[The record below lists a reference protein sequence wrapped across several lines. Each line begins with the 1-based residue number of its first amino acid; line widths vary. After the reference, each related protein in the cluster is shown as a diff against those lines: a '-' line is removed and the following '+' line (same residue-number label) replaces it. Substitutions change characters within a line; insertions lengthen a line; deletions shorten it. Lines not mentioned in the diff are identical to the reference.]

1 MKTNYRLAFFT
12 ALTVNLLLL
21 GGAGAL
27 WWRSHSAAVSRIAP
41 AATAALAPQASAKV
55 GNGEPSQESPL
66 APVPISSQQLQR
78 IGVRIGE
85 VRRKSV
91 SDVIRTTGSVAV
103 DERGLAYVQV
113 RFAGYIQKVFVDSTY
128 QYVRRGQPLFTIYSP
143 ELLSTEREYLL
154 ARESQRRLARSP
166 DPAVARDAAS
176 LVNASAERLA
186 LWGVPRRE
194 IERLRATGRIRR
206 DLVIDSPVTG
216 YVTQREALPN
226 AYAEPGTRL
235 YTVANL
241 STIWVFAHV
250 FQNALGRIKV
260 GDRARLTVDTY
271 PGRQFTGRVDFIY
284 PEIDPATRTA
294 RVRLRFANPTLK
306 LVPGMFVNVSLEAP
320 MGEQVVIPA
329 SGVLQTGTR
338 QIVFVDRGDGYLE
351 PHDVRLGA
359 EVGDEY
365 VVLHGLKP
373 GERIVTSANF
383 LIDSQSQL
391 EAALSAFAPAHAA
404 PPAAPRTAGAPQGR
418 LAVSLQPNPPRVG
431 RNLIRVTLT
440 DRKGEPVNGAQ
451 VSATFV
457 LPGMPAMGMAGK
469 QVSVRL
475 APAGDG
481 AYQGSV
487 TLTEGGA
494 WQVAVVARQG
504 DQVLATHQLSVDAA
518 GGL

>member
-1 MKTNYRLAFFT
+1 MKPNYRIGFFT
-12 ALTVNLLLL
+12 ALAVNLLLL
-21 GGAGAL
+21 GGAGVL
-27 WWRSHSAAVSRIAP
+27 WWRSHSAAASRIAP
-41 AATAALAPQASAKV
+41 AAAASAPRASV
-55 GNGEPSQESPL
+55 RAGSGGPSQESPL

-78 IGVRIGE
+78 IGVKIGE

-166 DPAVARDAAS
+166 DPAVAHDAAS
-176 LVNASAERLA
+176 LVDAAAERLA
-186 LWGVPRRE
+186 LWGIPHRE
-194 IERLRATGRIRR
+194 IARLRATGRVRQ

-216 YVTQREALPN
+216 YVTEREALPN

-235 YTVANL
+235 YTVADL

-250 FQNALGRIKV
+250 FQNDLGRLKV
-260 GDRARLTVDTY
+260 GDRAHLTVDTY
-271 PGRQFTGRVDFIY
+271 PGRRFTGRVDFIY
-284 PEIDPATRTA
+284 PEIDPSTRTA

-320 MGEQVVIPA
+320 MGERVVIPA

-338 QIVFVDRGDGYLE
+338 QIVFVDRGEGYRE
-351 PHDVRLGA
+351 PRNVRLGA

-365 VVLHGLKP
+365 IVLEGLKP

-391 EAALSAFAPAHAA
+391 QAALSAFAP
-404 PPAAPRTAGAPQGR
+404 PPAAPRTAGAPQAR
-418 LAVSLQPNPPRVG
+418 LAVALQPNPPRVG
-431 RNLIRVTLT
+431 RNLIRVTVT
-440 DRKGEPVNGAQ
+440 DPKGAPVNGAQ

-457 LPGMPAMGMAGK
+457 LPAMPAMGMASK
-469 QVSVRL
+469 QVSVQL
-475 APAGDG
+475 TPAGNG

-487 TLTEGGA
+487 TLPGSGT
-494 WQVAVVARQG
+494 WQVAVVARKG
-504 DQVLATHQLSVDAA
+504 GQVLATYQLSVDAT
-518 GGL
+518 GGM

>member
-1 MKTNYRLAFFT
+1 MKTNYRVAFFT
-12 ALTVNLLLL
+12 ALGVNLLLL
-21 GGAGAL
+21 GGGGAL
-27 WWRSHSAAVSRIAP
+27 WWRSYSAAVSKVAP
-41 AATAALAPQASAKV
+41 AATATSAPRTSAGV
-55 GNGEPSQESPL
+55 GSSGPSQGSPL
-66 APVPISSQQLQR
+66 APVPISAQQLQR

-91 SDVIRTTGSVAV
+91 SDVIRTTGSVAI

-113 RFAGYIQKVFVDSTY
+113 RFSGYIQKVFVDSTY
-128 QYVRRGQPLFTIYSP
+128 QYVRRGQPLFSIYSP

-166 DPAVARDAAS
+166 DPAVGRDAAS
-176 LVNASAERLA
+176 LVQAAAERLA

-250 FQNALGRIKV
+250 FQNDLGRLKV
-260 GDRARLTVDTY
+260 GDRAHLTVDTY
-271 PGRQFTGRVDFIY
+271 PGRRFTGRVDFIY
-284 PEIDPATRTA
+284 PEIDPSTRTA

-320 MGEQVVIPA
+320 MGEQVVISA

-351 PHDVRLGA
+351 PRDVQLGA

-365 VVLHGLKP
+365 IVLKGLKP

-391 EAALSAFAPAHAA
+391 QAALSAFAP
-404 PPAAPRTAGAPQGR
+404 PPAAPRTAGAPQVR

-431 RNLIRVTLT
+431 RNLIRVTLI
-440 DRKGEPVNGAQ
+440 DRKGAPVDGAR

-469 QVSVRL
+469 QVSVQL
-475 APAGDG
+475 TPAGNG
-481 AYQGSV
+481 VYQGTV
-487 TLTEGGA
+487 TLPGGGT
-494 WQVAVVARQG
+494 WQVAVVARKG
-504 DQVLATHQLSVDAA
+504 DQVVATHQLSVDAA

>member
-1 MKTNYRLAFFT
+1 MKLNYRIAFFT
-12 ALTVNLLLL
+12 VLALSLVLL
-21 GGAGAL
+21 GTVGAM
-27 WWRSHSAAVSRIAP
+27 WWRSHPSTTPRIISHAIAVSTPRS
-41 AATAALAPQASAKV
+41 SAKV
-55 GNGEPSQESPL
+55 GTGEPSHESAL
-66 APVPISSQQLQR
+66 APVPISSRELQR
-78 IGVRIGE
+78 IGVKIGE
-85 VRRKSV
+85 VRRKFV
-91 SDVIRTTGSVAV
+91 NDVIRTMGTVAV

-113 RFAGYIQKVFVDSTY
+113 RFSGYIQKVFVDSTY
-128 QYVRRGQPLFTIYSP
+128 QYVRKGQPLFTIYSP

-176 LVNASAERLA
+176 LVHASAERLA

-250 FQNALGRIKV
+250 FQNALGRLKV
-260 GDRARLTVDTY
+260 GDRAHLTVNTY

-294 RVRLRFANPTLK
+294 RLRLRFANPSLK
-306 LVPGMFVNVSLEAP
+306 LVPGMFVTVSIEAP

-338 QIVFVDRGDGYLE
+338 AIVFVDQGDGYLE
-351 PHDVRLGA
+351 PRNVRLGA
-359 EVGDEY
+359 EVGGEY
-365 VVLHGLKP
+365 IVLKGLKP

-391 EAALSAFAPAHAA
+391 QAALAGFAP
-404 PPAAPRTAGAPQGR
+404 PPAAPQAAGAAQAR

-431 RNLIRVTLT
+431 RDRIHVTLT
-440 DRKGEPVNGAQ
+440 DRTGAPVNGAQ
-451 VSATFV
+451 VRATFV

-469 QVSVRL
+469 QVSVQLSRT
-475 APAGDG
+475 GNG
-481 AYQGSV
+481 AYGGSV
-487 TLTEGGA
+487 TLTKGGT
-494 WQVAVVARQG
+494 WQVEIVARKG
-504 DQVLATHQLSVDAA
+504 EHVLATHELSVDTA

>member
-1 MKTNYRLAFFT
+1 MKTNYRVAFFT
-12 ALTVNLLLL
+12 AVAVNLLLL
-21 GGAGAL
+21 GAAGAL
-27 WWRSHSAAVSRIAP
+27 WWRSHPFTPARIISHAIAVSAP
-41 AATAALAPQASAKV
+41 RSSAKV
-55 GNGEPSQESPL
+55 ATGGPSHESAL
-66 APVPISSQQLQR
+66 APVPISSREMQR
-78 IGVRIGE
+78 IGVKIGE
-85 VRRKSV
+85 VRRKFV
-91 SDVIRTTGSVAV
+91 NDVLRTTGTVAI

-128 QYVRRGQPLFTIYSP
+128 QYVRKGEPLFTIYSP

-154 ARESQRRLARSP
+154 ARESQQRLARSP

-176 LVNASAERLA
+176 LVDASAERLA

-216 YVTQREALPN
+216 YVTRREALPN

-235 YTVANL
+235 YTVASL
-241 STIWVFAHV
+241 APIWVFAHV
-250 FQNALGRIKV
+250 FQNDLGRLRV
-260 GDRARLTVDTY
+260 GDRARLTVNTY

-284 PEIDPATRTA
+284 PEIDPVTRTA
-294 RVRLRFANPTLK
+294 RVRLRFANPSLK
-306 LVPGMFVNVSLEAP
+306 LVPGMFVNVSIEAP
-320 MGEQVVIPA
+320 MGEQEVIPA

-338 QIVFVDRGDGYLE
+338 AIVFVDQGDGYLE
-351 PHDVRLGA
+351 PRDVHLGA

-365 VVLHGLKP
+365 IVLSGLKP

-391 EAALSAFAPAHAA
+391 QAALSAFAP
-404 PPAAPRTAGAPQGR
+404 PPAVPQAAGAPQVH

-440 DRKGEPVNGAQ
+440 DPKGRPVEGAQ

-457 LPGMPAMGMAGK
+457 LPGMPSMGMAGK
-469 QVSVRL
+469 QVAVQLS
-475 APAGDG
+475 PAGNG
-481 AYQGSV
+481 TYQGSV
-487 TLTEGGA
+487 TLTGGGT
-494 WQVAVVARQG
+494 WQAAVVARKG
-504 DQVLATHQLSVDAA
+504 SQVLATQQLSVDAA
-518 GGL
+518 GGSR

>member
-1 MKTNYRLAFFT
+1 MKTNYRSAFLT
-12 ALTVNLLLL
+12 ALAVNLLLL
-21 GGAGAL
+21 GGGGAL
-27 WWRSHSAAVSRIAP
+27 WWRSHSAAVSKVAP
-41 AATAALAPQASAKV
+41 AATAASRPQASA
-55 GNGEPSQESPL
+55 GAGSRGPSQESPL

-166 DPAVARDAAS
+166 DLAVARDATS
-176 LVNASAERLA
+176 LVDAAAERLA
-186 LWGVPRRE
+186 LWGIPHRE
-194 IERLRATGRIRR
+194 IARLRATGRIRR
-206 DLVIDSPVTG
+206 DLVIDSPVSG

-235 YTVANL
+235 YTVADL

-250 FQNALGRIKV
+250 FQNDLGRLKV
-260 GDRARLTVDTY
+260 GDRASLTVDTY
-271 PGRQFTGRVDFIY
+271 PGRRFTGRVDFIY
-284 PEIDPATRTA
+284 PEIDASTRTA

-306 LVPGMFVNVSLEAP
+306 LVPDMFVNVSLEAP

-351 PHDVRLGA
+351 PRDVRLGA

-365 VVLHGLKP
+365 IVLNGLKP

-391 EAALSAFAPAHAA
+391 QAALSAFAP
-404 PPAAPRTAGAPQGR
+404 PPAAPRTAGAPQAR

-440 DRKGEPVNGAQ
+440 DPKGGPVNGAQ

-457 LPGMPAMGMAGK
+457 LPAMPAMGMAGK
-469 QVSVRL
+469 HVSVQL
-475 APAGDG
+475 SPAGNG

-487 TLTEGGA
+487 TLTGGGT
-494 WQVAVVARQG
+494 WQVAVVARKG
-504 DQVLATHQLSVDAA
+504 DHVLATHQLSVDAA
-518 GGL
+518 GGM

>member
-1 MKTNYRLAFFT
+1 MKTNYRIAFFA
-12 ALTVNLLLL
+12 ALAVNLLLL
-21 GGAGAL
+21 GAAGAV
-27 WWRSHSAAVSRIAP
+27 WWRSHPSRAPRVVSPAAAVAGPR
-41 AATAALAPQASAKV
+41 ASA
-55 GNGEPSQESPL
+55 GTGSRGLSQESPL

-113 RFAGYIQKVFVDSTY
+113 RFSGYIQKVFVDSTY
-128 QYVRRGQPLFTIYSP
+128 QYVRKGQPLFTIYSP

-154 ARESQRRLARSP
+154 ARESQRRLARGP
-166 DPAVARDAAS
+166 DPTVARDAAS
-176 LVNASAERLA
+176 LVDAAAERLT
-186 LWGVPRRE
+186 LWGVPHRE
-194 IERLRATGRIRR
+194 VARLRATGRVRQ

-235 YTVANL
+235 YTVADL

-250 FQNALGRIKV
+250 FQNDLGRLKV

-271 PGRQFTGRVDFIY
+271 PGRHFTGRVDFIY
-284 PEIDPATRTA
+284 PEIDASTRTA

-306 LVPGMFVNVSLEAP
+306 LVPGMFVNVSLEVP
-320 MGEQVVIPA
+320 MGERVVIPA

-338 QIVFVDRGDGYLE
+338 QIVFVDGGDGYLE
-351 PHDVRLGA
+351 PRDVRLGA

-365 VVLHGLKP
+365 IVLKGLKP

-391 EAALSAFAPAHAA
+391 QAALSAFAPTSAV
-404 PPAAPRTAGAPQGR
+404 PRTAGAPQVH

-440 DRKGEPVNGAQ
+440 DLKGGPVNGAQ

-457 LPGMPAMGMAGK
+457 LPAMPAMGMAGK
-469 QVSVRL
+469 QVSVQL
-475 APAGDG
+475 TPTGSG

-487 TLTEGGA
+487 TLTGGGT
-494 WQVAVVARQG
+494 WQVALVARKG
-504 DQVLATHQLSVDAA
+504 DQVLATHQFSVDAA

>member
-1 MKTNYRLAFFT
+1 MKPNYRIGFFT
-12 ALTVNLLLL
+12 ALAVNLLLL
-21 GGAGAL
+21 GGAGVL

-41 AATAALAPQASAKV
+41 AAATAASAPQARV
-55 GNGEPSQESPL
+55 GGGSGGPSQESPL

-78 IGVRIGE
+78 IGVRIGK
-85 VRRKSV
+85 VRRKFV

-113 RFAGYIQKVFVDSTY
+113 RFAGYVQKVFVDSTY

-154 ARESQRRLARSP
+154 ARESQRRLASSP

-176 LVNASAERLA
+176 LVDAAAERLA
-186 LWGVPRRE
+186 LWGMPQRE
-194 IERLRATGRIRR
+194 IARLRATGRVRQ

-235 YTVANL
+235 YTVADL

-250 FQNALGRIKV
+250 FQNDLGRLKV
-260 GDRARLTVDTY
+260 GDRAHLTVDTY
-271 PGRQFTGRVDFIY
+271 PGRRFTGRVDFIY
-284 PEIDPATRTA
+284 PEIDPSTRTA

-320 MGEQVVIPA
+320 MGERVVIPA

-351 PHDVRLGA
+351 PRDVRLGA

-365 VVLHGLKP
+365 IVLEGLKP

-391 EAALSAFAPAHAA
+391 QAALSAFAA
-404 PPAAPRTAGAPQGR
+404 PPAAPRAAGAPEAR

-431 RNLIRVTLT
+431 RDLIRVTVT
-440 DRKGEPVNGAQ
+440 DLKGAPVNGAQ
-451 VSATFV
+451 LSAVLV
-457 LPGMPAMGMAGK
+457 LPAMPAMGMSGK
-469 QVSVRL
+469 QVSVQL
-475 APAGDG
+475 TPAGNG
-481 AYQGSV
+481 AYRGAV
-487 TLTEGGA
+487 TLKEGGT
-494 WQVAVVARQG
+494 WQVAVVARKG
-504 DQVLATHQLSVDAA
+504 GQVLATHQLSVAAA
-518 GGL
+518 GSP

>member
-12 ALTVNLLLL
+12 GLAINLLLL
-21 GGAGAL
+21 GGGGAL
-27 WWRSHSAAVSRIAP
+27 WWRAHSTAVSKVAP
-41 AATAALAPQASAKV
+41 AATVVPAPEGSA
-55 GNGEPSQESPL
+55 GTGSRGPSHESPL

-91 SDVIRTTGSVAV
+91 SDVIRTTGSVAI

-113 RFAGYIQKVFVDSTY
+113 RFSGYIQKVFVDSTY

-176 LVNASAERLA
+176 LVDASAERLA

-194 IERLRATGRIRR
+194 IERLRATGRVRR

-250 FQNALGRIKV
+250 FQNDLGRIKV
-260 GDRARLTVDTY
+260 GDRARLTVNTY
-271 PGRQFTGRVDFIY
+271 PGARFTGRVDFIY

-351 PHDVRLGA
+351 PRDVRLGA

-365 VVLHGLKP
+365 IVLKGLKP

-391 EAALSAFAPAHAA
+391 QAALSAFAP
-404 PPAAPRTAGAPQGR
+404 PPAAPRTAGVPQVR

-440 DRKGEPVNGAQ
+440 DPKGGPVNGAQ

-457 LPGMPAMGMAGK
+457 LPAMPAMGMAGK
-469 QVSVRL
+469 QVSVQL
-475 APAGDG
+475 SPVGNG
-481 AYQGSV
+481 TYQGSV
-487 TLTEGGA
+487 TLAGGGT
-494 WQVAVVARQG
+494 WQVVVVARKG

>member
-1 MKTNYRLAFFT
+1 MKTNYRMAFFT
-12 ALTVNLLLL
+12 ALAVNLLLL
-21 GGAGAL
+21 SGAGAL
-27 WWRSHSAAVSRIAP
+27 WWRSHRSAPPRVISQAAAVSAP
-41 AATAALAPQASAKV
+41 RASASA
-55 GNGEPSQESPL
+55 GRGGPSHESPL
-66 APVPISSQQLQR
+66 APLPISSQQLQR
-78 IGVRIGE
+78 IGVRMGE

-113 RFAGYIQKVFVDSTY
+113 RFSGYIQKVFVDSTY
-128 QYVRRGQPLFTIYSP
+128 QYVRRGQPLFSIYSP

-176 LVNASAERLA
+176 LVSASAERLA

-250 FQNALGRIKV
+250 FQNDLGRLKV

-271 PGRQFTGRVDFIY
+271 PGRHFTGRVDFIY
-284 PEIDPATRTA
+284 PEIDPSTRTA

-320 MGEQVVIPA
+320 MGEQVVISA
-329 SGVLQTGTR
+329 SAVLQTGTR

-351 PHDVRLGA
+351 PRDVQLGA

-365 VVLHGLKP
+365 IVLNGLKP

-391 EAALSAFAPAHAA
+391 QAALSAFAP
-404 PPAAPRTAGAPQGR
+404 PPAAPRTAGAPQVR

-440 DRKGEPVNGAQ
+440 DPKGGPLNGAQ

-457 LPGMPAMGMAGK
+457 LPGMPAMGMAGR
-469 QVSVRL
+469 QVSVQL
-475 APAGDG
+475 TPAGNG

-487 TLTEGGA
+487 TLPGGGT

-504 DQVLATHQLSVDAA
+504 SQVLATHQLSVDAA

>member
-1 MKTNYRLAFFT
+1 MKPNYRIGFFT
-12 ALTVNLLLL
+12 ALAVNLLLL
-21 GGAGAL
+21 GGAGVL

-41 AATAALAPQASAKV
+41 AAATAASAPQAKV
-55 GNGEPSQESPL
+55 GGGSGGPSQESPL

-78 IGVRIGE
+78 IGVRIGK
-85 VRRKSV
+85 VRRKFV

-176 LVNASAERLA
+176 LVDAAAERLA
-186 LWGVPRRE
+186 LWGIPHRE
-194 IERLRATGRIRR
+194 IARLRATGRVRQ

-235 YTVANL
+235 YTVADL

-250 FQNALGRIKV
+250 FQNDLGRLKV
-260 GDRARLTVDTY
+260 GDRAHLTVDTY
-271 PGRQFTGRVDFIY
+271 PGRRFTGRVDFIY
-284 PEIDPATRTA
+284 PEIDPSTRTA

-320 MGEQVVIPA
+320 MGERVVIPA

-351 PHDVRLGA
+351 PRDVRLGA

-365 VVLHGLKP
+365 IVLEGLKP

-391 EAALSAFAPAHAA
+391 QAALSAFAV
-404 PPAAPRTAGAPQGR
+404 PPAAPRAAGAPQAR
-418 LAVSLQPNPPRVG
+418 LAVSLQPSPPRVG
-431 RNLIRVTLT
+431 RNLILVTVTGL
-440 DRKGEPVNGAQ
+440 KGAPVNGAQ

-457 LPGMPAMGMAGK
+457 LPAMPAMGMAGK
-469 QVSVRL
+469 RVSVQL
-475 APAGDG
+475 TPAGNG
-481 AYQGSV
+481 AYRGAV
-487 TLTEGGA
+487 TLTGGGT
-494 WQVAVVARQG
+494 WQVAVVARKEG
-504 DQVLATHQLSVDAA
+504 RVLAAHQLSVDVA
-518 GGL
+518 GSP

>member
-1 MKTNYRLAFFT
+1 MKTNYRTAFVT
-12 ALTVNLLLL
+12 ALAVNLLLL
-21 GGAGAL
+21 GAAGAL
-27 WWRSHSAAVSRIAP
+27 WWRSHPAAVVTPRV
-41 AATAALAPQASAKV
+41 SAKV
-55 GNGEPSQESPL
+55 GNGGPAQESPL

-85 VRRKSV
+85 VQRKSV
-91 SDVIRTTGSVAV
+91 SDLIRTTGSVAV

-113 RFAGYIQKVFVDSTY
+113 RFAGYIQKVYVDSTY
-128 QYVRRGQPLFTIYSP
+128 QYVRKGQPLFSIYSP
-143 ELLSTEREYLL
+143 ALLSTEREYLL
-154 ARESQRRLARSP
+154 ARRSQRRLAHSP
-166 DPAVARDAAS
+166 DSAVARDAAS
-176 LVNASAERLA
+176 LVHAAAERLA

-194 IERLRATGRIRR
+194 IERLQATGRIRR
-206 DLVIDSPVTG
+206 DLIFDSPVTG

-235 YTVANL
+235 YTVADL

-250 FQNALGRIKV
+250 FQNDLGRLKI
-260 GDRARLTVDTY
+260 GDRARLTVNTY
-271 PGRQFTGRVDFIY
+271 PGQQFTGRVDFIY

-294 RVRLRFANPTLK
+294 RVRLRFVNPTLK

-351 PHDVRLGA
+351 PRDVQLGA

-365 VVLHGLKP
+365 IVLKGLKP

-391 EAALSAFAPAHAA
+391 QAALSAFAP
-404 PPAAPRTAGAPQGR
+404 PPAAPRTAGAPHAR
-418 LAVSLQPNPPRVG
+418 LAVSLRPNSPRVG
-431 RNLIRVTLT
+431 RNFIRATLT
-440 DRKGEPVNGAQ
+440 DSKGGAINGAQ
-451 VSATFV
+451 LSATFV
-457 LPGMPAMGMAGK
+457 LPGMPAMGMAGE
-469 QVSVRL
+469 QVSVQL
-475 APAGDG
+475 SPAGNG

-487 TLTEGGA
+487 TLTGGGT
-494 WQVAVVARQG
+494 WQVAVVARRG
-504 DQVLATHQLSVDAA
+504 SQVLATHQFSVDAA

>member
-12 ALTVNLLLL
+12 AVAVILLLL

-27 WWRSHSAAVSRIAP
+27 WWHLHPSTVPGVVSQPVAV
-41 AATAALAPQASAKV
+41 ATPRASAKV
-55 GNGEPSQESPL
+55 GNGESFQESPL
-66 APVPISSQQLQR
+66 SPVPISSQQLQR

-85 VRRKSV
+85 VRRKLV
-91 SDVIRTTGSVAV
+91 SDLIRTTGSVAI

-113 RFAGYIQKVFVDSTY
+113 RFSGYIQKVFVDSTY
-128 QYVRRGQPLFTIYSP
+128 QYVRKGQPLFTIYSP

-176 LVNASAERLA
+176 LVDASTERLA

-194 IERLRATGRIRR
+194 IERLRATGRVRQ
-206 DLVIDSPVTG
+206 DLDIDSPVTG

-226 AYAEPGTRL
+226 AYATPGTRL

-250 FQNALGRIKV
+250 FQNDLARLKV

-271 PGRQFTGRVDFIY
+271 PGRRFTGRVDFIY

-294 RVRLRFANPTLK
+294 RIRLRFANPTLK

-351 PHDVRLGA
+351 PRDVRLGA

-365 VVLHGLKP
+365 IVLKGLKP

-391 EAALSAFAPAHAA
+391 QAALSAFAP
-404 PPAAPRTAGAPQGR
+404 PPAAARIAGAAQAR

-431 RNLIRVTLT
+431 RNLIHVTLT
-440 DRKGEPVNGAQ
+440 DRKGVPVNGAQ

-457 LPGMPAMGMAGK
+457 LPGMPSMGMAGE
-469 QVSVRL
+469 QVSVQL
-475 APAGDG
+475 SPAGNG
-481 AYQGSV
+481 TYQGSV
-487 TLTEGGA
+487 TLSGSGT
-494 WQVAVVARQG
+494 WQVAVVARKAG
-504 DQVLATHQLSVDAA
+504 QVLATHQLSVDAA
-518 GGL
+518 GGM

>member
-1 MKTNYRLAFFT
+1 MKTNYRIAFLT
-12 ALTVNLLLL
+12 ALAVNLLLL
-21 GGAGAL
+21 GGGGAL
-27 WWRSHSAAVSRIAP
+27 WWRSHSAAVSKVAP
-41 AATAALAPQASAKV
+41 AATAASAPRASASA
-55 GNGEPSQESPL
+55 GRGGPSHESPL
-66 APVPISSQQLQR
+66 APLPISSQQLQR

-85 VRRKSV
+85 VRRKAV
-91 SDVIRTTGSVAV
+91 NDVIRTTGSVAV

-113 RFAGYIQKVFVDSTY
+113 RFSGYIQKVFVDSTY
-128 QYVRRGQPLFTIYSP
+128 QYVRKGQPLFTIYSP

-154 ARESQRRLARSP
+154 ARESQQRLARSP

-176 LVNASAERLA
+176 LVAASAERLA

-271 PGRQFTGRVDFIY
+271 PGRRFTGRVDFIY

-320 MGEQVVIPA
+320 MGEQVAIPA

-351 PHDVRLGA
+351 PREVRLGA

-391 EAALSAFAPAHAA
+391 EAALSAFVP
-404 PPAAPRTAGAPQGR
+404 PPAAPRTAGASQVR

-431 RNLIRVTLT
+431 RNLIRVTLI
-440 DRKGEPVNGAQ
+440 DRKGAPVDGAR

-469 QVSVRL
+469 QVPVRL

-494 WQVAVVARQG
+494 WQVAVVARKG

-518 GGL
+518 GGM

>member
-1 MKTNYRLAFFT
+1 M
-12 ALTVNLLLL
+12 
-21 GGAGAL
+21 
-27 WWRSHSAAVSRIAP
+27 
-41 AATAALAPQASAKV
+41 
-55 GNGEPSQESPL
+55 
-66 APVPISSQQLQR
+66 
-78 IGVRIGE
+78 GE

-91 SDVIRTTGSVAV
+91 NDVIRTTGSVAI

-113 RFAGYIQKVFVDSTY
+113 RFSGYIQKAFVDSTY
-128 QYVRRGQPLFTIYSP
+128 QYVRRGQPLFSIYSP

-176 LVNASAERLA
+176 LVEASAERLA

-250 FQNALGRIKV
+250 FQNELGRIKI

-271 PGRQFTGRVDFIY
+271 PGARFIGRVDFIY

-320 MGEQVVIPA
+320 MGEQMVIPA

-338 QIVFVDRGDGYLE
+338 QIVFVDRGDGYFE
-351 PHDVRLGA
+351 PRDVRLGA
-359 EVGDEY
+359 EVGNEY
-365 VVLHGLKP
+365 IVLDGLKP

-391 EAALSAFAPAHAA
+391 QAALSAFEP
-404 PPAAPRTAGAPQGR
+404 PPAAPRTAGAPQVR
-418 LAVSLQPNPPRVG
+418 LAVSLLPNPPRVG
-431 RNLIRVTLT
+431 RNLIHVTLT
-440 DRKGEPVNGAQ
+440 DLKGGLVNGAQ
-451 VSATFV
+451 LSATFV
-457 LPGMPAMGMAGK
+457 LPAMPAMGMAGR
-469 QVSVRL
+469 QVSVQL
-475 APAGDG
+475 MPAGSG
-481 AYQGSV
+481 AYQGDV
-487 TLTEGGA
+487 TLPSGGT
-494 WQVAVVARQG
+494 WQVLVVARKG
-504 DQVLATHQLSVDAA
+504 DQVVATHRLSVDTT
-518 GGL
+518 GDL

>member
-21 GGAGAL
+21 AGGGAL
-27 WWRSHSAAVSRIAP
+27 WWRSHSAAVSQVAP

-66 APVPISSQQLQR
+66 APVPISSQQLKR

-113 RFAGYIQKVFVDSTY
+113 RFAGSIQKVFVDSTY

-176 LVNASAERLA
+176 LVAASAERLA

-271 PGRQFTGRVDFIY
+271 PGRRFTGRVDFIY

-320 MGEQVVIPA
+320 MGEQVAIPA

-351 PHDVRLGA
+351 PRDVRLGA

-365 VVLHGLKP
+365 IVLNGLKP

-391 EAALSAFAPAHAA
+391 QAALSAFAP
-404 PPAAPRTAGAPQGR
+404 PPAAPRTAGAPQAR

-431 RNLIRVTLT
+431 RNLIHVTLT

-469 QVSVRL
+469 QVSVQL
-475 APAGDG
+475 SPAGNG

-487 TLTEGGA
+487 TLTGSGT
-494 WQVAVVARQG
+494 WQVAVVARKG
-504 DQVLATHQLSVDAA
+504 DQVLVTHQLSVDAT
-518 GGL
+518 GGM

>member
-1 MKTNYRLAFFT
+1 MKLNYRIAFFT
-12 ALTVNLLLL
+12 VLALSLVLL
-21 GGAGAL
+21 GTVGAM
-27 WWRSHSAAVSRIAP
+27 WWRSHPSTTPRIISHAIAVSTPRS
-41 AATAALAPQASAKV
+41 SAKV
-55 GNGEPSQESPL
+55 GTGEPSHESAL
-66 APVPISSQQLQR
+66 APVPISSRELQR
-78 IGVRIGE
+78 IGVKIGE
-85 VRRKSV
+85 VRRKFV
-91 SDVIRTTGSVAV
+91 NDVIRTMGTVAV

-113 RFAGYIQKVFVDSTY
+113 RFSGYIQKVFVDSTY
-128 QYVRRGQPLFTIYSP
+128 QYVRKGQPLFTIYSP

-154 ARESQRRLARSP
+154 ARESQRRLARSR

-176 LVNASAERLA
+176 LVHASAERLA

-226 AYAEPGTRL
+226 AYATPGTRL

-250 FQNALGRIKV
+250 FQNDLARLKV

-271 PGRQFTGRVDFIY
+271 PGRRFTGRVDFIY

-351 PHDVRLGA
+351 PRDVRLGA

-365 VVLHGLKP
+365 IVLKGLKP

-391 EAALSAFAPAHAA
+391 QAALSAFAP
-404 PPAAPRTAGAPQGR
+404 PPAAPRISAAPQAR

-431 RNLIRVTLT
+431 RNLIHVTLT
-440 DRKGEPVNGAQ
+440 DRKGVPVNGAQ

-457 LPGMPAMGMAGK
+457 LPGMPSMGMAGE
-469 QVSVRL
+469 QVSVQL
-475 APAGDG
+475 SPAGNG
-481 AYQGSV
+481 TYQGSV
-487 TLTEGGA
+487 TLTGSGT
-494 WQVAVVARQG
+494 WQVAVVARKAG
-504 DQVLATHQLSVDAA
+504 QVLATRQLSVDAA

>member
-1 MKTNYRLAFFT
+1 MKTNYRMAFFT
-12 ALTVNLLLL
+12 ALAVNLLLL
-21 GGAGAL
+21 SGAGAL
-27 WWRSHSAAVSRIAP
+27 WWRSHRSAAPRVISQAAAVSAP
-41 AATAALAPQASAKV
+41 RASASA
-55 GNGEPSQESPL
+55 GRGGPSHESPL
-66 APVPISSQQLQR
+66 APLPISSQQLQR
-78 IGVRIGE
+78 IGVRMGE

-113 RFAGYIQKVFVDSTY
+113 RFSGYIQKVFVDSTY
-128 QYVRRGQPLFTIYSP
+128 QYVRRGQPLFSIYSP

-176 LVNASAERLA
+176 LVSASAERLA

-250 FQNALGRIKV
+250 FQNDLGRLKV

-271 PGRQFTGRVDFIY
+271 PGRRFTGRVDFIY
-284 PEIDPATRTA
+284 PEIDPSTRTA

-351 PHDVRLGA
+351 PRDVRLGA

-365 VVLHGLKP
+365 IVLKGLKP

-391 EAALSAFAPAHAA
+391 QAALSAFAP
-404 PPAAPRTAGAPQGR
+404 PPAAPRTAGAPQVR

-431 RNLIRVTLT
+431 RNLIHVTLT
-440 DRKGEPVNGAQ
+440 DLKGGPVNGAQ

-457 LPGMPAMGMAGK
+457 LPAMPAMGMAGR
-469 QVSVRL
+469 QISVQL
-475 APAGDG
+475 TASGNG
-481 AYQGSV
+481 GYQGAV
-487 TLTEGGA
+487 MLPGGGT
-494 WQVAVVARQG
+494 WRIAVVARKG
-504 DQVLATHQLSVDAA
+504 DQVLATHLLSVDAA

>member
-1 MKTNYRLAFFT
+1 MKTNYRMAFFV
-12 ALTVNLLLL
+12 ALAINLLLL
-21 GGAGAL
+21 GGGGAL

-41 AATAALAPQASAKV
+41 AATAASAPRASAGV
-55 GNGEPSQESPL
+55 GSSGPSHESPL

-176 LVNASAERLA
+176 LVQAAAERLA

-250 FQNALGRIKV
+250 FQNDLGRLKI
-260 GDRARLTVDTY
+260 GDRARLTVNTY
-271 PGRQFTGRVDFIY
+271 PGRRFTGRVDFIY

-294 RVRLRFANPTLK
+294 RVRLRFVNPTLK

-351 PHDVRLGA
+351 PRDVQLGA

-365 VVLHGLKP
+365 IVLKGLKP

-391 EAALSAFAPAHAA
+391 QAALSAFAP
-404 PPAAPRTAGAPQGR
+404 PPAAPRTAGAPQAR
-418 LAVSLQPNPPRVG
+418 LAVALQPNPPRVG

-440 DRKGEPVNGAQ
+440 DPKGGPVNGAQ
-451 VSATFV
+451 VSATFA

-469 QVSVRL
+469 QVSVQL
-475 APAGDG
+475 SPAGNG

-487 TLTEGGA
+487 TLTGGGT
-494 WQVAVVARQG
+494 WQVAVVARRG
-504 DQVLATHQLSVDAA
+504 SQVLATHQLSVDAA

>member
-1 MKTNYRLAFFT
+1 MKTNYRVAFFT
-12 ALTVNLLLL
+12 ALGVNLLLL
-21 GGAGAL
+21 GGGGAL
-27 WWRSHSAAVSRIAP
+27 WWRSYSAAVSKVAP
-41 AATAALAPQASAKV
+41 AATATSAPRASARV
-55 GNGEPSQESPL
+55 GSSGPSQGSPL
-66 APVPISSQQLQR
+66 APVPISAQQLQR

-91 SDVIRTTGSVAV
+91 SDVIRTTGSVAI

-113 RFAGYIQKVFVDSTY
+113 RFSGYIQKVFVDSTY

-176 LVNASAERLA
+176 LVDASAERLA

-194 IERLRATGRIRR
+194 IERLRATGRVRR

-250 FQNALGRIKV
+250 FQNDLGRIKV
-260 GDRARLTVDTY
+260 GDRARLTVNTY
-271 PGRQFTGRVDFIY
+271 PGARFTGRVDFSY
-284 PEIDPATRTA
+284 PEIDPSTRTA
-294 RVRLRFANPTLK
+294 RVRLRFANPTVK

-320 MGEQVVIPA
+320 MGEHVVIPA

-338 QIVFVDRGDGYLE
+338 QIVFVDRGDGSLE
-351 PHDVRLGA
+351 PRDVQLGA

-365 VVLHGLKP
+365 IVLKGLEP

-391 EAALSAFAPAHAA
+391 QAALAAFAP
-404 PPAAPRTAGAPQGR
+404 PPAAPRTAGAPQVR

-431 RNLIRVTLT
+431 RNLIRVTLI
-440 DRKGEPVNGAQ
+440 DRKGAPVNGAR

-475 APAGDG
+475 TPAGSG

-487 TLTEGGA
+487 TLTGSGA
-494 WQVAVVARQG
+494 WQVAVVARKG
-504 DQVLATHQLSVDAA
+504 NQVLVTQQLSVDAA

>member
-1 MKTNYRLAFFT
+1 MKTNYRIAFFA
-12 ALTVNLLLL
+12 ALGVNLLLL
-21 GGAGAL
+21 AGGGAL
-27 WWRSHSAAVSRIAP
+27 WWRSHSAAVSQVAP
-41 AATAALAPQASAKV
+41 AATAALAPPASARV
-55 GNGEPSQESPL
+55 GNGESSQESPL
-66 APVPISSQQLQR
+66 APVQISSQQLQR

-85 VRRKSV
+85 VRRQSV
-91 SDVIRTTGSVAV
+91 SDVIRTTGSVAI

-128 QYVRRGQPLFTIYSP
+128 QYVRRGQPLFSIYSP

-154 ARESQRRLARSP
+154 ARESQQRLARSP

-176 LVNASAERLA
+176 LVDASAERLA

-250 FQNALGRIKV
+250 FQNDLGRLKV

-271 PGRQFTGRVDFIY
+271 PGRRFTGRVDFIY
-284 PEIDPATRTA
+284 PEIDPSTRTA

-306 LVPGMFVNVSLEAP
+306 LVPGMFVNVSLESP
-320 MGEQVVIPA
+320 MGEQVVIPT

-338 QIVFVDRGDGYLE
+338 QIVFVDRGDGDFAPRE
-351 PHDVRLGA
+351 VRLGA
-359 EVGDEY
+359 EVDGEY
-365 VVLHGLKP
+365 IVLKGLKP

-391 EAALSAFAPAHAA
+391 GAALSAFAP
-404 PPAAPRTAGAPQGR
+404 PPAAPQAAGAPQVH

-440 DRKGEPVNGAQ
+440 DLKGGPVEGAQ

-457 LPGMPAMGMAGK
+457 LPGMPSMGMAGK
-469 QVSVRL
+469 QVAVQLSPVEN
-475 APAGDG
+475 G

-487 TLTEGGA
+487 TLTGGGT
-494 WQVAVVARQG
+494 WQVAVVARKG
-504 DQVLATHQLSVDAA
+504 SQVLATQRLSVDAA
-518 GGL
+518 GGM

>member
-1 MKTNYRLAFFT
+1 MKTNYRVAFFT
-12 ALTVNLLLL
+12 AVAVNLLLL
-21 GGAGAL
+21 GAAGAL
-27 WWRSHSAAVSRIAP
+27 WWRSHPFTPARIISHAIAVSASRS
-41 AATAALAPQASAKV
+41 SAKV
-55 GNGEPSQESPL
+55 GTGGPSRELAL
-66 APVPISSQQLQR
+66 APVPISSREMQR
-78 IGVRIGE
+78 IGVKIGE
-85 VRRKSV
+85 VRRKFV
-91 SDVIRTTGSVAV
+91 NDVLRTMGTVAV

-113 RFAGYIQKVFVDSTY
+113 RFSGYIQKVFVDSTY

-176 LVNASAERLA
+176 LVDASTERLA
-186 LWGVPRRE
+186 LWGIPRRE

-250 FQNALGRIKV
+250 FQNDLGRLKV
-260 GDRARLTVDTY
+260 GDRARLTVNTY

-294 RVRLRFANPTLK
+294 RVRLRFANPGLK

-320 MGEQVVIPA
+320 MGEQLVIPA

-338 QIVFVDRGDGYLE
+338 AIVFVDQGNGYLD
-351 PHDVRLGA
+351 PRDVRLGA
-359 EVGDEY
+359 EVGGKY
-365 VVLHGLKP
+365 IVLKGLKP

-391 EAALSAFAPAHAA
+391 QAALAGFAPPSATPQA
-404 PPAAPRTAGAPQGR
+404 AGAAQAR
-418 LAVSLQPNPPRVG
+418 LAVSLRPNPLRIG
-431 RNLIRVTLT
+431 RNVIHVTLT
-440 DRKGEPVNGAQ
+440 DRNGEPVNGAQ

-469 QVSVRL
+469 QVAVQLSPVEN
-475 APAGDG
+475 G

-487 TLTEGGA
+487 TLTKGGT
-494 WQVAVVARQG
+494 WQVEIVARKG
-504 DQVLATHQLSVDAA
+504 ERVLAAHQLSVDAA
-518 GGL
+518 GGM

>member
-1 MKTNYRLAFFT
+1 MKTNYRIGFFSALA
-12 ALTVNLLLL
+12 VNLLLL
-21 GGAGAL
+21 GAAGVL
-27 WWRSHSAAVSRIAP
+27 WWRLHPAAVAGLVSQAAAVAASR
-41 AATAALAPQASAKV
+41 ASAV
-55 GNGEPSQESPL
+55 AGSREPSQESPL

-166 DPAVARDAAS
+166 DLAVARDAAS
-176 LVNASAERLA
+176 LVDAAAERLA
-186 LWGVPRRE
+186 LWGIPHRE

-206 DLVIDSPVTG
+206 DLVIDSPVSG

-235 YTVANL
+235 YTVADL

-250 FQNALGRIKV
+250 FQNDLGRLKV

-271 PGRQFTGRVDFIY
+271 PGRRFTGRVDFIY
-284 PEIDPATRTA
+284 PEIDPSTRTA

-320 MGEQVVIPA
+320 MGKQVVIPA

-351 PHDVRLGA
+351 PRDVRLGA

-365 VVLHGLKP
+365 IVLSGLKP

-391 EAALSAFAPAHAA
+391 QAALAGFALPPAEPRSA
-404 PPAAPRTAGAPQGR
+404 AAPRAR

-440 DRKGEPVNGAQ
+440 DLKGGPVIGAQ
-451 VSATFV
+451 VNATFV
-457 LPGMPAMGMAGK
+457 LPAMPAMGMAGK
-469 QVSVRL
+469 QVSAQL
-475 APAGDG
+475 TPAGNG

-487 TLTEGGA
+487 TLTGGGT
-494 WQVAVVARQG
+494 WQVAVVARKG
-504 DQVLATHQLSVDAA
+504 GQVLATHQLSVDAA
-518 GGL
+518 GSL

>member
-1 MKTNYRLAFFT
+1 MKTDYCRAFFA
-12 ALTVNLLLL
+12 ALAINLLLL
-21 GGAGAL
+21 GAAGAL
-27 WWRSHSAAVSRIAP
+27 WWRTHSAAVSKVA
-41 AATAALAPQASAKV
+41 AGVATASASRASV
-55 GNGEPSQESPL
+55 GTGSGGPSHESPL
-66 APVPISSQQLQR
+66 APVQISDQQLQR
-78 IGVRIGE
+78 IGVRMGE
-85 VRRKSV
+85 VRRKAV
-91 SDVIRTTGSVAV
+91 SDVIRTTGSVV
-103 DERGLAYVQV
+103 IDERGLAYVQV
-113 RFAGYIQKVFVDSTY
+113 RFSGYIQKVFVNSTY
-128 QYVRRGQPLFTIYSP
+128 QYVRRGQPLFSIYSP

-154 ARESQRRLARSP
+154 ARDSQRRLARSP

-176 LVNASAERLA
+176 LVDASAERLA

-194 IERLRATGRIRR
+194 IERLRATGQIRR

-216 YVTQREALPN
+216 WVTQREALPN

-250 FQNALGRIKV
+250 FQNALGRLKV

-271 PGRQFTGRVDFIY
+271 PGQRFTGRVDFIY
-284 PEIDPATRTA
+284 PEVDPATRTA

-306 LVPGMFVNVSLEAP
+306 LVPGMFVNVSLEIA

-351 PHDVRLGA
+351 PRDVRLGA

-365 VVLHGLKP
+365 IVLKGLKP

-391 EAALSAFAPAHAA
+391 EAALSAFAP
-404 PPAAPRTAGAPQGR
+404 PSAAPRAAGAPQVH

-431 RNLIRVTLT
+431 RNGIHVTLT
-440 DRKGEPVNGAQ
+440 DRKGAPVDGAQ

-457 LPGMPAMGMAGK
+457 LPAMPAMGMAGK
-469 QVSVRL
+469 HVSL
-475 APAGDG
+475 QLTAIGNG
-481 AYQGSV
+481 AYQGAV
-487 TLTEGGA
+487 TLSSGGT
-494 WQVAVVARQG
+494 WQVAIVARKGNQI
-504 DQVLATHQLSVDAA
+504 LATQQLSLDAA

>member
-1 MKTNYRLAFFT
+1 MKINYRIAFFT
-12 ALTVNLLLL
+12 ALTVILLLL

-27 WWRSHSAAVSRIAP
+27 WWRSHSAAMSKVAP
-41 AATAALAPQASAKV
+41 VATGASAIRANA
-55 GNGEPSQESPL
+55 GAGSGGPSHASPL

-91 SDVIRTTGSVAV
+91 NDVIRTAGSVAL

-113 RFAGYIQKVFVDSTY
+113 RFSGYIQKVFVDSTY
-128 QYVRRGQPLFTIYSP
+128 QYVRKGQPLFTIYSP
-143 ELLSTEREYLL
+143 ELLATEREYLL
-154 ARESQRRLARSP
+154 ARESQQRLARSP

-176 LVNASAERLA
+176 LVDAAAERLA

-194 IERLRATGRIRR
+194 IERLRAMGQIRR

-226 AYAEPGTRL
+226 AYANPGTRL
-235 YTVANL
+235 YTVAKL

-250 FQNALGRIKV
+250 FQNDLGLLQV

-271 PGRQFTGRVDFIY
+271 PGRTFTGRVDFIY
-284 PEIDPATRTA
+284 PKIDPATRTA

-306 LVPGMFVNVSLEAP
+306 LVPGMFVNVSLAVP

-338 QIVFVDRGDGYLE
+338 QIVFVDRGDGSLE
-351 PHDVRLGA
+351 PRDVSLGA

-365 VVLHGLKP
+365 IVLKGLKP
-373 GERIVTSANF
+373 GDRIVTSANF

-391 EAALSAFAPAHAA
+391 QAALSAFAP
-404 PPAAPRTAGAPQGR
+404 PPVAPRTAGAPQAH
-418 LAVSLQPNPPRVG
+418 LTVSLQPNPPRVG
-431 RNLIRVTLT
+431 RNVIHVTLT
-440 DRKGEPVNGAQ
+440 DPKGGPVNGAQ

-469 QVSVRL
+469 QVSVQL
-475 APAGDG
+475 TPAGNG

-487 TLTEGGA
+487 TLTGGGT
-494 WQVAVVARQG
+494 WQVAVVARKGSQL
-504 DQVLATHQLSVDAA
+504 LATRQLSVDA
-518 GGL
+518 GGM

>member
-1 MKTNYRLAFFT
+1 MKTNYRVAFFT
-12 ALTVNLLLL
+12 AVAVNLLLL
-21 GGAGAL
+21 GAAGAL
-27 WWRSHSAAVSRIAP
+27 WWRSHPFTPARIISHAIAVSAP
-41 AATAALAPQASAKV
+41 RSSAKV
-55 GNGEPSQESPL
+55 ATGGPSHESAL
-66 APVPISSQQLQR
+66 APVPISSREMQR
-78 IGVRIGE
+78 IGVKIGE
-85 VRRKSV
+85 VRRKFV
-91 SDVIRTTGSVAV
+91 NDVLRTTGTVAI

-128 QYVRRGQPLFTIYSP
+128 QYVRKGEPLFTIYSP

-154 ARESQRRLARSP
+154 ARESQQRLARSP

-176 LVNASAERLA
+176 LVDASAERLA
-186 LWGVPRRE
+186 LWGIPRRE

-216 YVTQREALPN
+216 YVTRREALPN

-235 YTVANL
+235 YTVADL

-250 FQNALGRIKV
+250 FQNDLGRLKV
-260 GDRARLTVDTY
+260 GDRARLTVNTY

-284 PEIDPATRTA
+284 PEIDPVTRTA
-294 RVRLRFANPTLK
+294 RVRLRFANPSLK
-306 LVPGMFVNVSLEAP
+306 LVPGMFVNVSIEAP
-320 MGEQVVIPA
+320 MGEQEVIPA

-338 QIVFVDRGDGYLE
+338 AIVFVDQGDGYLE
-351 PHDVRLGA
+351 PRDVRLGA

-365 VVLHGLKP
+365 IVLSGLKP

-391 EAALSAFAPAHAA
+391 QAALSAFAP
-404 PPAAPRTAGAPQGR
+404 PPAVPQAAGAPQVH

-440 DRKGEPVNGAQ
+440 DPKGRPVEGAQ

-457 LPGMPAMGMAGK
+457 LPGMPSMGMAGK
-469 QVSVRL
+469 QVAVQLS
-475 APAGDG
+475 PAGNG
-481 AYQGSV
+481 TYQGSV
-487 TLTEGGA
+487 TLTGGGT
-494 WQVAVVARQG
+494 WQAAVVAREG
-504 DQVLATHQLSVDAA
+504 SQVLATQQLSVDAA
-518 GGL
+518 GGQ

>member
-1 MKTNYRLAFFT
+1 MKTNYRMAFFV
-12 ALTVNLLLL
+12 ALAINLLLL
-21 GGAGAL
+21 GAAGAL
-27 WWRSHSAAVSRIAP
+27 WSSAHRAAVSKVAAGVAAAP
-41 AATAALAPQASAKV
+41 AFRASA
-55 GNGEPSQESPL
+55 GTGSGGPSQESSL
-66 APVPISSQQLQR
+66 APVQISDQQLQR
-78 IGVRIGE
+78 IGVKIGE
-85 VRRKSV
+85 VRRKAV
-91 SDVIRTTGSVAV
+91 SDVIRTTGSVAI

-113 RFAGYIQKVFVDSTY
+113 RFSGYMQKVFVNSTY
-128 QYVRRGQPLFTIYSP
+128 QYVHRGQPLFSIYSP

-176 LVNASAERLA
+176 LVDASAERLA

-194 IERLRATGRIRR
+194 IERLRATGRVRQ

-250 FQNALGRIKV
+250 FQNDLGRIKV
-260 GDRARLTVDTY
+260 GDRARLTVNTY
-271 PGRQFTGRVDFIY
+271 PGARFTGRVDFIY
-284 PEIDPATRTA
+284 PEIDPSTRTA
-294 RVRLRFANPTLK
+294 RVRLRFANPTVK

-320 MGEQVVIPA
+320 MGEHVVIPA

-338 QIVFVDRGDGYLE
+338 QIVFVDRGDGSLE
-351 PHDVRLGA
+351 PRDVQLGA

-365 VVLHGLKP
+365 IVLKGLEP

-391 EAALSAFAPAHAA
+391 QAALAAFAP
-404 PPAAPRTAGAPQGR
+404 PPAAPRTAGAPQVR

-431 RNLIRVTLT
+431 RNLIRVTLI
-440 DRKGEPVNGAQ
+440 DRKGAPVNGAR

-475 APAGDG
+475 TPAGSG

-487 TLTEGGA
+487 TLTGSGA
-494 WQVAVVARQG
+494 WQVAVVARKG
-504 DQVLATHQLSVDAA
+504 NQVLVTQQLSVDAA

>member
-1 MKTNYRLAFFT
+1 MKTNYRIAFFA
-12 ALTVNLLLL
+12 ALGVNLLLL
-21 GGAGAL
+21 AGGGAL
-27 WWRSHSAAVSRIAP
+27 WWRSHSAAVSQVAP
-41 AATAALAPQASAKV
+41 AATAALAPPASARV
-55 GNGEPSQESPL
+55 GNGESSQESPL
-66 APVPISSQQLQR
+66 APVQLSSQQLQR

-85 VRRKSV
+85 VRRQSV
-91 SDVIRTTGSVAV
+91 SDVIRTTGSVAI

-128 QYVRRGQPLFTIYSP
+128 QYVRRGQPLFSIYSP

-154 ARESQRRLARSP
+154 ARESQQRLARSP

-176 LVNASAERLA
+176 LVDASAERLA

-206 DLVIDSPVTG
+206 DLIIDSPVTG

-250 FQNALGRIKV
+250 FQNALGRLKV
-260 GDRARLTVDTY
+260 GDRASLTVDTY
-271 PGRQFTGRVDFIY
+271 PGRKFRGRVDFIY

-306 LVPGMFVNVSLEAP
+306 LVPGMFVNVSLDIP

-338 QIVFVDRGDGYLE
+338 QIVFVDGGDGYFA
-351 PHDVRLGA
+351 PRDVRLGA
-359 EVGDEY
+359 EVGDKY
-365 VVLHGLKP
+365 IVLSGLKP

-391 EAALSAFAPAHAA
+391 EAALSAFAP
-404 PPAAPRTAGAPQGR
+404 PPTATQAAGAPQMR
-418 LAVSLQPNPPRVG
+418 LAVTLQPNPPRVG

-469 QVSVRL
+469 QVSVQL
-475 APAGDG
+475 SSAGNG

-487 TLTEGGA
+487 TLAGGGT
-494 WQVAVVARQG
+494 WQVAVVARKAG
-504 DQVLATHQLSVDAA
+504 QVLATHQLSVDVA

>member
-1 MKTNYRLAFFT
+1 MKTNYRTAFFT
-12 ALTVNLLLL
+12 ALVVNLLLL
-21 GGAGAL
+21 GGVGAL
-27 WWRSHSAAVSRIAP
+27 WWHSHRYTGPRAVSQAV
-41 AATAALAPQASAKV
+41 AVATPRASARV

-176 LVNASAERLA
+176 LVQAAAERLA

-250 FQNALGRIKV
+250 FQNDLGRLKI
-260 GDRARLTVDTY
+260 GDRARLTVNTY
-271 PGRQFTGRVDFIY
+271 PGRRFTGRVDFIY

-294 RVRLRFANPTLK
+294 RVRLRFVNPTLK

-351 PHDVRLGA
+351 PRDVQLGA

-365 VVLHGLKP
+365 IVLKGLKP

-391 EAALSAFAPAHAA
+391 QAALSAFAP
-404 PPAAPRTAGAPQGR
+404 PPAAPRTAGAPQAR
-418 LAVSLQPNPPRVG
+418 LAVALQPNPPRVG

-440 DRKGEPVNGAQ
+440 DPKGGPVNGAQ
-451 VSATFV
+451 VSATFA

-469 QVSVRL
+469 QVSVQL
-475 APAGDG
+475 SPAGNG
-481 AYQGSV
+481 AYEGSV
-487 TLTEGGA
+487 TLTGSGA
-494 WQVAVVARQG
+494 WQVAVVARKG
-504 DQVLATHQLSVDAA
+504 DQVVATHQFSVDAA

>member
-1 MKTNYRLAFFT
+1 MKTNYRVAFFT
-12 ALTVNLLLL
+12 AVAVNLLLL
-21 GGAGAL
+21 GAAGAL
-27 WWRSHSAAVSRIAP
+27 WWRSHPFTPARIISHAIAVSAP
-41 AATAALAPQASAKV
+41 RSSAKV
-55 GNGEPSQESPL
+55 ATGGPSHESAL
-66 APVPISSQQLQR
+66 APVPISSREMQR
-78 IGVRIGE
+78 IGVKIGE
-85 VRRKSV
+85 VRRKFV
-91 SDVIRTTGSVAV
+91 NDVLRTTGSVAI

-128 QYVRRGQPLFTIYSP
+128 QYVRKGEPLFTIYSP

-154 ARESQRRLARSP
+154 ARESQQRLARSP

-176 LVNASAERLA
+176 LVDASAERLA
-186 LWGVPRRE
+186 LWGIPRRE

-216 YVTQREALPN
+216 YVTRREALPN

-250 FQNALGRIKV
+250 FQNDLGRLKV
-260 GDRARLTVDTY
+260 GDRARLTVNTY

-284 PEIDPATRTA
+284 PEIDPVTRTA
-294 RVRLRFANPTLK
+294 RVRLRFANPSLK
-306 LVPGMFVNVSLEAP
+306 LVPGMFVNVSIEAP
-320 MGEQVVIPA
+320 MGEQEVIPA

-338 QIVFVDRGDGYLE
+338 AIVFVDQGDGYLE
-351 PHDVRLGA
+351 PRDVRLGA

-365 VVLHGLKP
+365 IVLSGLKP

-391 EAALSAFAPAHAA
+391 QAALSAFAP
-404 PPAAPRTAGAPQGR
+404 PPAVPQAAGAPQVH

-440 DRKGEPVNGAQ
+440 DPKGRPVEGAQ

-457 LPGMPAMGMAGK
+457 LPGMPSMGMAGK
-469 QVSVRL
+469 QVAVQLS
-475 APAGDG
+475 PAGNG
-481 AYQGSV
+481 TYQGSV
-487 TLTEGGA
+487 TLTGGGT
-494 WQVAVVARQG
+494 WQAAVVARKG
-504 DQVLATHQLSVDAA
+504 SQVLATQQLSVDAA
-518 GGL
+518 GGQ

>member
-1 MKTNYRLAFFT
+1 MKTNYRVAFFT
-12 ALTVNLLLL
+12 AVAVNLLLL
-21 GGAGAL
+21 GAAGAL
-27 WWRSHSAAVSRIAP
+27 WWRSHPFTPARIISHAIAVSAP
-41 AATAALAPQASAKV
+41 RSSAKV
-55 GNGEPSQESPL
+55 ATGGPSHESAL
-66 APVPISSQQLQR
+66 APVPISSREMQR
-78 IGVRIGE
+78 IGVKIGE
-85 VRRKSV
+85 VRRKFV
-91 SDVIRTTGSVAV
+91 NDVLRTTGSVAI

-128 QYVRRGQPLFTIYSP
+128 QYVRKGEPLFTIYSP

-154 ARESQRRLARSP
+154 ARESQQRLARSP

-176 LVNASAERLA
+176 LVDASAERLA
-186 LWGVPRRE
+186 LWGIPRRE

-216 YVTQREALPN
+216 YVTRREALPN

-235 YTVANL
+235 YTVADL

-250 FQNALGRIKV
+250 FQNDLGRLKV
-260 GDRARLTVDTY
+260 GDRARLTVNTY

-284 PEIDPATRTA
+284 PEIDPVTRTA
-294 RVRLRFANPTLK
+294 RVRLRFANPSLK
-306 LVPGMFVNVSLEAP
+306 LVPGMFVNVSIEAP
-320 MGEQVVIPA
+320 MGEQEVIPA

-338 QIVFVDRGDGYLE
+338 AIVFVDQGDGYLE
-351 PHDVRLGA
+351 PRDVRLGA

-365 VVLHGLKP
+365 IVLSGLKP

-391 EAALSAFAPAHAA
+391 QAALSAFAP
-404 PPAAPRTAGAPQGR
+404 PPAVPQAAGAPQVH

-440 DRKGEPVNGAQ
+440 DPKGRPVEGAQ

-457 LPGMPAMGMAGK
+457 LPGMPSMGMAGK
-469 QVSVRL
+469 QVAVQLS
-475 APAGDG
+475 PAGNG
-481 AYQGSV
+481 TYQGSV
-487 TLTEGGA
+487 TLTGGGT
-494 WQVAVVARQG
+494 WQAAVVARKG
-504 DQVLATHQLSVDAA
+504 SQVLATQQLSVDAA
-518 GGL
+518 GGQ